1 MESSMKDLI
10 TWVFALYRLVQK
22 QVLKVSIRRDQY
34 YGFKNWSFLN
44 IISFTIDLDKILD
57 DNDLEITVPDMLEV

>member
-57 DNDLEITVPDMLEV
+57 DNDLEIIVPDMLEV